1 MVGTFCWSFG
11 GVTGRPEGRGFEGCI
26 VGMTRPIRRGAKFH
40 IYYTYMYRLCQVK
53 TEASI
58 DPDAHG
64 YASGSADA
72 AATDFLPE
80 VWANSFLAPSRRGAE
95 KRQRLRQKSL
105 RIARVEVQGFCT
117 SSSAPLGLRVS
128 ARDKLF
134 VRICHRAGD
143 RPPTR
148 CQPCAPF

>member
-1 MVGTFCWSFG
+1 
-11 GVTGRPEGRGFEGCI
+11 
-26 VGMTRPIRRGAKFH
+26 MTRPIRRGAKFH

-80 VWANSFLAPSRRGAE
+80 VWANSFLAPSRRGVRPGVKERHSCRFGEQRPHRRGRGE
-95 KRQRLRQKSL
+95 KLYRSFYMR
-105 RIARVEVQGFCT
+105 
-117 SSSAPLGLRVS
+117 
-128 ARDKLF
+128 
-134 VRICHRAGD
+134 
-143 RPPTR
+143 
-148 CQPCAPF
+148 